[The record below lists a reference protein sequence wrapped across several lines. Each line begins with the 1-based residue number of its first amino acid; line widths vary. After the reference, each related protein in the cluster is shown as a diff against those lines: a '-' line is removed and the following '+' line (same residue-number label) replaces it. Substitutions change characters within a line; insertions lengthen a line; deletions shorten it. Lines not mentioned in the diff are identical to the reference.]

1 MTYVIGTAGHVDHG
15 KSTLVEA
22 LTGIDPDRLEEEKA
36 REMTID
42 LGFAWLTLPNGTSA
56 GVIDVP
62 GHRDFIENMLA
73 GVGGIDM
80 ALLVIAAD
88 EGIMP
93 QTREHLAILDLLEV
107 QHAVVALTKVDL
119 VEDDEWL
126 SLVMLDIE
134 TLLESTALAGAPIV
148 PVSART
154 GQGLGDLLKAV
165 ESVLSTRPPRADMGR
180 PRLPVDRVFTI
191 SGFGT
196 IVTGTLSGGSL
207 KIGDDVEIVPG
218 GRRARIRGLQ
228 SHKQKVD
235 YVSPG
240 SRVAINLSGIS
251 TEEITRGCVVA
262 MPGLLRPTTL
272 VDLRFRYLPDAGR
285 PLTHNAEVK
294 FFSGSAE
301 ALGHVRL
308 IGARELQ
315 PGEEG
320 WLQVR
325 LAVPLALDR
334 GDRFILRYP
343 SPPQTIGGGTVLDP
357 HPPHRWRRF
366 KGEVIGRM
374 EMLAQGT
381 PEELLMHMLDENLM
395 LQQGQIATLSGLDS
409 GQVAAVVDRL
419 VADEDILILPG
430 GWLITEAAWNRLA
443 SQIAQELGAYHAQNP
458 LRAGMPREELRSR
471 LGLDARRF
479 AVIAARAIETHVV
492 VDEGAVVRLAS
503 HEVRFT
509 PAQQQAIDE
518 LRRQLK
524 ANPFSPPSF
533 KEAALIVG
541 EEVLQVLIARGELV
555 VVSPEVFF
563 DAETYTRLVEGVRAH
578 LSRQGT
584 ITVAEARDLF
594 HTSRKYALALL
605 EHLDAIGITQRSG
618 DLRVLR

>member
-80 ALLVIAAD
+80 ALLVVAAD

-119 VEDDEWL
+119 VEDAEWL
-126 SLVMLDIE
+126 DLVTLDIE

-154 GQGLGDLLKAV
+154 GQGLGDLLAAV
-165 ESVLSTRPPRADMGR
+165 ESVLSTRPPRPDMGK

-196 IVTGTLSGGSL
+196 VVTGTLSGGSL
-207 KIGDDVEIVPG
+207 KIGDEVEIVPG

-235 YVSPG
+235 RVSPG

-272 VDLRFRYLPDAGR
+272 VDLRFRHLPDAGR
-285 PLTHNAEVK
+285 PLAHNAEVK
-294 FFSGSAE
+294 FFSGAAE
-301 ALGHVRL
+301 SLGHVRL

-325 LAVPLALDR
+325 LADALALDR

-381 PEELLMHMLDENLM
+381 PEELLMHALDENLM
-395 LQQGQIATLSGLDS
+395 LPQGQIAALSGLDS
-409 GQVAAVVDRL
+409 AQVTAVVDRL
-419 VADEDILILPG
+419 AADGDILMLPG
-430 GWLITEAAWNRLA
+430 GWLITEATWNRIA

-479 AVIAARAIETHVV
+479 TVIAARAVETRVM
-492 VDEGAVVRLAS
+492 VDEGAVVRLAN

-509 PAQQQAIDE
+509 PAQQQAVDE

-555 VVSPEVFF
+555 AVSTEVFF
-563 DAETYTRLVEGVRAH
+563 DANTYARLVEGVRAH

-594 HTSRKYALALL
+594 QTSRKYALALL
-605 EHLDAIGITQRSG
+605 EHLDAIGVTRRSG